1 MTNFYKEIADSLL
14 HQLEIKSIS
23 IGLENISSLMKFGKN
38 EDRGF
43 YWGSIE
49 ISNGLQGKI
58 FVHSNIYF

>member
-1 MTNFYKEIADSLL
+1 MTNFYKEIANELL
-14 HQLEIKSIS
+14 KKLGIKGLVIS
-23 IGLENISSLMKFGKN
+23 LENISSLMRFGKN